1 MPVPALA
8 VQNALPSPGRT
19 GLFAEMWNDSK
30 NEINRQTLQRFNIC
44 FVNSYKYAFGRG
56 CEV

>member
-44 FVNSYKYAFGRG
+44 FVNSYKYACGRG
-56 CEV
+56 RKV